1 MWIEKAHVFYIEDN
15 KKLQLGHFVLMD
27 VWYTV
32 RNEAKWITYNTGLKQ
47 ARKRKSSD
55 KDDEG
60 EHMSDA
66 DQDELEEIPRPIGQ
80 KAAKKAAF
88 QKKAAN
94 ANKKVIDNTDL
105 EEIITFAKVQADDHV
120 NRLKVLEVQQKL
132 SSEKIEQAKLAHLA
146 AMEQKEAALQQKEAR
161 KLEVE
166 SKMFETYNKLLT
178 LDVSFM
184 SSEDK
189 IDHANTMRCLKK
201 KIFADYN

>member
-1 MWIEKAHVFYIEDN
+1 
-15 KKLQLGHFVLMD
+15 
-27 VWYTV
+27 
-32 RNEAKWITYNTGLKQ
+32 LKQ

-66 DQDELEEIPRPIGQ
+66 DRDELEEIPRSTGQ
-80 KAAKKAAF
+80 KSAKKAAF

-94 ANKKVIDNTDL
+94 GNKKVNDSTYL
-105 EEIITFAKVQADDHV
+105 EEIITFGKVQADDHA

-146 AMEQKEAALQQKEAR
+146 AMEQKEAALEQKEAR

-166 SKMFETYNKLLT
+166 TKMFDTYNKLLT

-184 SSEDK
+184 SAEDK